1 MPLAGPQLKEF
12 LLEKTNIPAPPQKV
26 QVMRSACLETHQMWC
41 GEFSV
46 RVVIAVVVEVQAAEE
61 CRLLLIMRIA
71 PLKSKAMP

>member
-1 MPLAGPQLKEF
+1 M
-12 LLEKTNIPAPPQKV
+12 
-26 QVMRSACLETHQMWC
+26 QVMRSACLETHEMWC

-46 RVVIAVVVEVQAAEE
+46 RVGIAVVVEVQAAEE